1 MYTSDPTIVLL
12 PPHSMAPLPLP
23 LFKSVSAA
31 LGTRYDVA
39 VSSIRPRLRNAK
51 ISTYAK
57 VRRVDGGDMMHASSA
72 VHSGEDSRDTT
83 YVRVSPSKIGPISS
97 T

>member
-1 MYTSDPTIVLL
+1 VLL
-12 PPHSMAPLPLP
+12 PPHSMAPLSSP

-31 LGTRYDVA
+31 LGTRYNVA
-39 VSSIRPRLRNAK
+39 ASSIRPRLRNAK

-57 VRRVDGGDMMHASSA
+57 VRRVDGGDTMHASSA
-72 VHSGEDSRDTT
+72 VCSGEDSRDAT
-83 YVRVSPSKIGPISS
+83 YVRVSPSKIGPINS